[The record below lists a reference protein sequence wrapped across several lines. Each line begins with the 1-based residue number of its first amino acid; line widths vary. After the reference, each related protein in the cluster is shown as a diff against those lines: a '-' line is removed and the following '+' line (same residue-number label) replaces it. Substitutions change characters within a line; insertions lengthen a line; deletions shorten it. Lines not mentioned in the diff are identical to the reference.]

1 MDHKVFNK
9 DPKVL
14 VNTMESYFKSMPP
27 DCSLYSHENYRI
39 LIHKELMYQTKFMR
53 DMIKSVGIDSKIEIF
68 CPSVSKKE
76 LEMIVDF
83 FYKGKISCSTLTVVS
98 QVSKTL
104 KELFGF
110 PLMQVEMSESKVG
123 VTEIGFCKELKHES
137 DDIKIKEESILNEEN
152 HCDPLELTEK
162 ENPFDESLAQ
172 ENNHSPSLK
181 CTFCEKD
188 FRGKA
193 KYSLYKHLW
202 GVHKIMAKKATK
214 KPFLCQ
220 FCNKI
225 FKDKSQLN
233 RHTLIHTDEKPHA
246 CQYCKLNFRQ
256 KSSLKSHEMKHTGRV
271 SLHRVKSYWGHY
283 IYFPTDQVNLCQ
295 KCLFTR
301 QLTHNM
307 TTDCSMIY
315 KFSTRKLQEQKMS
328 RTCGLH
334 KLFRCLKFKVR

>member
-9 DPKVL
+9 DPEVL

-53 DMIKSVGIDSKIEIF
+53 DMIKSVGIDSKIEVF

-83 FYKGKISCSTLTVVS
+83 FYNGKIFNSTHTVVS

-110 PLMQVEMSESKVG
+110 PLMQVEMSESKGPMFG
-123 VTEIGFCKELKHES
+123 VTEVGFSKELKHES
-137 DDIKIKEESILNEEN
+137 EDIKIKEESILNEEN
-152 HCDPLELTEK
+152 NCDPLELTEK
-162 ENPFDESLAQ
+162 ECTFDESLVQ
-172 ENNHSPSLK
+172 ENNHSPTLK
-181 CTFCEKD
+181 CSFCEKD
-188 FRGKA
+188 FRGKG

-202 GVHKIMAKKATK
+202 GVHKQKAKKASK

-220 FCNKI
+220 FCNRI
-225 FKDKSQLN
+225 FKEKGGLN

-246 CQYCKLNFRQ
+246 CQYCKLKFRHN
-256 KSSLKSHEMKHTGRV
+256 SSLKSHEMTHTGKV
-271 SLHRVKSYWGHY
+271 SLHGIKSYWGHC
-283 IYFPTDQVNLCQ
+283 ISFPINQGLQ
-295 KCLFTR
+295 KKILIC
-301 QLTHNM
+301 
-307 TTDCSMIY
+307 
-315 KFSTRKLQEQKMS
+315 KA
-328 RTCGLH
+328 
-334 KLFRCLKFKVR
+334 